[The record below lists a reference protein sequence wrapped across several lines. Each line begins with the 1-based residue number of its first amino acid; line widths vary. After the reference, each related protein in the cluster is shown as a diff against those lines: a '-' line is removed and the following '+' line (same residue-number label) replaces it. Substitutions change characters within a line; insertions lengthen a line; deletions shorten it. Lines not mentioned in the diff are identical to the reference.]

1 MSADLFAA
9 FMPEG
14 VKPENPSG
22 PLAQHPAVPTKDIV
36 HSKLSTPERSTTK
49 QTQQPSEPSP
59 LWKQGTGGGNILF
72 DAEEAALDDD
82 FGDFETIVMP
92 SSDGAD
98 LGSSG
103 DASQSADLEINTSQ
117 AKSTAPLV
125 PDILDMDDGIRPAA
139 GAANKP
145 IWPQPA
151 SDGQSAT
158 ASRDNEGGNATDDDG
173 WGDFEQTEPQE
184 PQSMHNLD
192 IEPSRKPQ
200 ATREEP
206 VADVADEEW
215 EPFDE
220 ETPSDVTNSSGAPK
234 SHASLPEEALRD
246 TPRQT
251 GSLTVPER
259 PSNVPPP
266 SSLLQLLSTVFQSIR
281 RSNADA
287 TATKSALASQVLLVF
302 RTASR
307 IIAGRTLRWKRDSIL
322 AQSVRIG
329 QAGKSGGMK
338 LMSVN
343 KSETSKEEREV
354 EDMIQDWS
362 NYIHEF
368 NSIVSQASLP
378 PVRMRLSPQ
387 SPLKILKQTNSSGS
401 SKQCAICGLKR
412 TERLSD
418 VDVDVDD
425 LFGEF
430 WVEHWGHRDCCDF
443 WYSYKSML
451 GQR

>member
-14 VKPENPSG
+14 VKPEDPSG
-22 PLAQHPAVPTKDIV
+22 SLAQHPTVPTKYIV
-36 HSKLSTPERSTTK
+36 HSKPSTPEKSTTK

-59 LWKQGTGGGNILF
+59 LWKRGTDGGNILF
-72 DAEEAALDDD
+72 DAEEPALDDD

-98 LGSSG
+98 LRSSG

-125 PDILDMDDGIRPAA
+125 PDLLDMDDGIRPAA
-139 GAANKP
+139 GTARKA
-145 IWPQPA
+145 IWPQPP
-151 SDGQSAT
+151 SHGQSAT
-158 ASRDNEGGNATDDDG
+158 ASRDNEVGNATDDDG

-184 PQSMHNLD
+184 PQSKHNLD
-192 IEPSRKPQ
+192 IEASRKPL

-220 ETPSDVTNSSGAPK
+220 ETPSNVADSSGAPK
-234 SHASLPEEALRD
+234 SLSSLPEEAVRD
-246 TPRQT
+246 APRQN

-259 PSNVPPP
+259 PTNVPPP
-266 SSLLQLLSTVFQSIR
+266 SSLLQLLSMVFQSIR

-287 TATKSALASQVLLVF
+287 TATKSALAARVLLAF

-322 AQSVRIG
+322 AQSMRIG

-368 NSIVSQASLP
+368 NSIISQASLP
-378 PVRMRLSPQ
+378 PARMRLSSQ
-387 SPLKILKQTNSSGS
+387 SPLKTLKQTNSSGS